1 MVSWV
6 VRGSAGAY
14 RCGSRGRRG
23 GLWGGNSIA
32 SLDLRLGVVVAPFAG
47 AVVGNEQCCWCSH
60 SVCLFRSLLSTWCQ
74 YLVRKVWVRVRC
86 AFRLCFYW
94 QRLLQRPPSNS
105 SSSFLCLCIFLL
117 RCCEEYQPLLISVS
131 VIRLI
136 LCWSCNCCCGYCRIT
151 TSDVDKQSQPPI
163 IQAIHPTHAFS

>member
-1 MVSWV
+1 MRKPRKKRRVMGWELNRQLRSPARGCGRSICWSCRWKRTMLLVLALRVSPVNV
-6 VRGSAGAY
+6 VSIFSYIG
-14 RCGSRGRRG
+14 RCGC
-23 GLWGGNSIA
+23 
-32 SLDLRLGVVVAPFAG
+32 VP
-47 AVVGNEQCCWCSH
+47 
-60 SVCLFRSLLSTWCQ
+60 
-74 YLVRKVWVRVRC
+74 RVRC
-86 AFRLCFYW
+86 AFRLR